1 MRAEKDLDV
10 QDKAEFAPKTFAG
23 FFQKKLLHQQQQQQK

>member
-10 QDKAEFAPKTFAG
+10 QDKAEFVPKSFAG
-23 FFQKKLLHQQQQQQK
+23 FFQKKLQQQQQQK